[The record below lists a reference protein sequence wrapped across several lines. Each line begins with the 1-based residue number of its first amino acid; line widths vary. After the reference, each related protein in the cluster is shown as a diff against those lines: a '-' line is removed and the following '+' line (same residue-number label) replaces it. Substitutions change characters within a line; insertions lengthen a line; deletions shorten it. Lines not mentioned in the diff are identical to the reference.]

1 MERKRERLISLN
13 NVHHAMQA
21 YHGPIKQ
28 PSYKE
33 DEIEGLKAQ
42 KSKFENQI
50 TDLQGDNNEDSQT
63 KLGSVQN
70 DLASVE
76 DKLEDLNPISTVKP
90 SEPTPAPK
98 EVPSDEEMN
107 RRFGAAYSVE
117 LSHIKTS
124 RMAEE

>member
-1 MERKRERLISLN
+1 MISLN
-13 NVHHAMQA
+13 NIHHAMQA
-21 YHGPIKQ
+21 YQGPIKQ
-28 PSYKE
+28 PSSYKE

-63 KLGSVQN
+63 KLGRVQN

-76 DKLEDLNPISTVKP
+76 DKLENLKSISTVNP
-90 SEPTPAPK
+90 SEPTPPPK
-98 EVPSDEEMN
+98 EIPSDEEMN
-107 RRFGAAYSVE
+107 HRFGDAYSVE